1 MIGDKP
7 LVKLGGDLIAITS
20 DGYIPLLQF
29 LGAGREQRQLAISD
43 KIAPTVTEAVR
54 LQGALEGWQAILF
67 SEANWLL
74 FNVPAGPGGFEQH
87 VMNVQTGAWCKFSGM
102 KAHCWET
109 FKGNYTLE
117 RTMARSIKPT
127 AEEQTMRLRLEGS
140 SGAPTITSEAPTI
153 NNFDCCAVISSRHLQ
168 ELRYQLAHLLISIE
182 DCLASRQELRLRPG
196 PPGTRLHGTL
206 SSGRQA

>member
-1 MIGDKP
+1 M
-7 LVKLGGDLIAITS
+7 
-20 DGYIPLLQF
+20 
-29 LGAGREQRQLAISD
+29 
-43 KIAPTVTEAVR
+43 TEAVR

-109 FKGNYTLE
+109 FKGNLYFGADDGEVHQANSGGTDNDTSI
-117 RTMARSIKPT
+117 RGVVRS
-127 AEEQTMRLRLEGS
+127 AYNYLRS
-140 SGAPTITSEAPTI
+140 SYDKQFSCSE
-153 NNFDCCAVISSRHLQ
+153 VISSRHLQ

-182 DCLASRQELRLRPG
+182 DCLASRQDCDSGRDPLGHGCMGHFPVVVRPSEASFMERDRSEG
-196 PPGTRLHGTL
+196 CCNQR
-206 SSGRQA
+206 SSGELFSKRANQPVFVRRGILIR